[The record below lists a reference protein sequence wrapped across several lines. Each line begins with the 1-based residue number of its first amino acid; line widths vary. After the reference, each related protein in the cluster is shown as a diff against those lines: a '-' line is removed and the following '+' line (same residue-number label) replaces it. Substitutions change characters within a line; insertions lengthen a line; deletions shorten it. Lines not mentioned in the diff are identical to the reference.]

1 MPRSVSPLRY
11 PGGKTCL
18 HELVSK
24 LLRLNGLQRGHYAE
38 PYAGGSGLALSLL
51 FGGHAHEIHLNDY
64 DLGIWSF
71 WTSVLYHTDELCDL
85 IDKTRV
91 SVDEWLRQ
99 REIEANADDTDP
111 LAMGF
116 ATFFLNRTN
125 RSGIIK
131 GSGIIG
137 GKEQNGNYKIDCR
150 FNKPVL
156 IEQIKRISGYK
167 DQISLTRLDAID
179 FMTMIDSRLPD
190 RSLFCIDPPYYKKGS
205 SLYTSFYRPEDHKA
219 VSEVIRKLDTP
230 WILTYDNVPQIS
242 ELYSD
247 FRQITFDVNYSV
259 QTKRKGTEL
268 MVLSEEL
275 ELPSAFDSV
284 FQQAAA

>member
-18 HELVSK
+18 HDLTSK
-24 LLRLNGLQRGHYAE
+24 ILRLNGLQRGHYAE
-38 PYAGGSGLALSLL
+38 PYAGGCGLALSLL
-51 FGGHAHEIHLNDY
+51 FGGHAHEIHLNDF

-71 WTSVLYHTDELCDL
+71 WTCVLNRTGELCDL
-85 IDKTRV
+85 IESTEV
-91 SVDEWLRQ
+91 SVDEWIRQ
-99 REIEANADDTDP
+99 REIESDGEMADP

-137 GKEQNGNYKIDCR
+137 GKDQTGNYKIDCR

-156 IEQIKRISGYK
+156 IEQIQRISKYR
-167 DQISLTRLDAID
+167 DRIHLTRLDAID
-179 FMTMIDSRLPD
+179 FMNNIDGQLPD

-219 VSEVIRKLDTP
+219 VSEAIRKIKTS

-242 ELYSD
+242 ALYSQ
-247 FRQITFDVNYSV
+247 FRQLTFDVNYSV

-268 MVLSEEL
+268 MVLSDEL
-275 ELPSAFDSV
+275 ELPTAFGS
-284 FQQAAA
+284 QAEKEAA